1 MLKRSLYIFLAIC
14 LVTLIVKLA
23 IPRGDKPVISNPAY
37 LEMVEEDF
45 QMKKNL
51 IENDSLFKIFDKC
64 RGKREREALKFLYAY
79 MPIGDIADYNPQI
92 YLDGV
97 RHALMVRRKM
107 AWGDSIPEDIFR
119 HFVLPVRANNEALD
133 SSRVVFYNEL
143 KDRVKGISMYDA
155 VIEVNRWCQ
164 EKVVYTPSDERTSSP
179 LATVRTAYG
188 RCGEESVF
196 TVAAMRS
203 VGIPARQVYT
213 PRWAHTDDNHAWV
226 EVWVAGK
233 WYYLGACE
241 PEPRLNVAWFSATAQ
256 RGLLM
261 HCRVFGFYEGV
272 EDIIRRTPVF
282 TEINVTANYAPVSEV
297 KIKVTDTGGNPVE
310 GAVVDYK
317 IYNYA
322 ELYSAISTV
331 TDAGGLSHATLGR
344 GDVVVWAHKD
354 GKFGFAR
361 VTPGGENFT
370 TENVDSS
377 KQNEAIVQITLNHS
391 EGDVFAQDLDIVPP
405 AEGKA
410 QADISKEER
419 EENNRRIARGDSLRR
434 AYIATFAD
442 SNYVKALAGKLEADG
457 KNVMQDGQN
466 FTKEKIARFLYASR
480 GNYREIAKF
489 LEWLHA
495 DNFKYGLDMLE
506 VITEKDLRDTPS
518 KVLESQSNLAVN
530 GDKTLSNQKS
540 NDEQQYDIFKRYLL
554 NPRIGKELLGC
565 WREFL
570 TKEEF
575 KNNPQAIV
583 EFCRKIKPASKY
595 NPQNIPVTPVGV
607 YKMMAAD
614 KASAEGLFIAI
625 CRSSGIPARFEEV
638 TGRVQYFFNGSWI
651 EADIFESATTAVQK
665 RGRLMVNYRG
675 KVVDDPKFETH
686 FTIARLENGVI
697 NTLNFRNKEG
707 YEGTNTLK
715 GTFREP
721 VELEAGY
728 YMLTCGTRMASGKVL
743 GRVALFII
751 ADGKTTNVELI
762 MRDDPQ
768 DLRVIGNL
776 NPEAQF
782 YNAGAGKSQSIIECT
797 GRGFFVLAFLKPNHE
812 PSTHAIRDIL
822 KYSNELQAAGRPII
836 FLVSEAAQLDD
847 ISALRENKG
856 NLPPIFVTGAD
867 TGDKILTGVSSSLKL
882 GADPTLPLII
892 VADTFGRIVW
902 STQGYN
908 IGTGDNLAKVLGL
921 CQGQSKHLH
930 VAGL

>member
-1 MLKRSLYIFLAIC
+1 MLKRSLYIFLAIS

-51 IENDSLFKIFDKC
+51 IGNDSLFKIFDKC

-107 AWGDSIPEDIFR
+107 AWGASIPEDIFR

-133 SSRVVFYNEL
+133 SARVVFYNEL
-143 KDRVKGISMYDA
+143 KDRVKGLSMYDA

-179 LATVRTAYG
+179 LATAKTAYG

-196 TVAAMRS
+196 TVTAMRS

-226 EVWVAGK
+226 EVWVEGK

-241 PEPRLNVAWFSATAQ
+241 PEPKLNVAWFSATAQ

-297 KIKVTDTGGNPVE
+297 TIKVTDTAGNPIE
-310 GAVVDYK
+310 GAAVDYK

-322 ELYSAISTV
+322 EFYSAISTV
-331 TDAGGLSHATLGR
+331 TAADGLSNATLGR
-344 GDVVVWAHKD
+344 GDVVVWAYKD
-354 GKFGFAR
+354 GKFGFAK
-361 VTPGGENFT
+361 VTPGGE
-370 TENVDSS
+370 EVL
-377 KQNEAIVQITLNHS
+377 EIVLNHS
-391 EGDVFAQDLDIVPP
+391 EGDVFAQDLDIIPP

-419 EENNRRIARGDSLRR
+419 DENNRRIARGDSLRR

-442 SNYVKALAGKLEADG
+442 SNYVKELAGKLEADG
-457 KNVMQDGQN
+457 KSVMLAGKSIMQEGKNVMQDGQN
-466 FTKEKIARFLYASR
+466 LTKEKIARFLYASR

-489 LEWLHA
+489 LEWLPA
-495 DNFKYGLDMLE
+495 DNFKYGLDLLE

-518 KVLESQSNLAVN
+518 KVLESHMKVLESHFKMFNNHIKPLN
-530 GDKTLSNQKS
+530 GQLSS
-540 NDEQQYDIFKRYLL
+540 PDNDEQEYEIFKKYLL

-570 TKEEF
+570 SFEEF
-575 KNNPQAIV
+575 KNNPQAIL
-583 EFCRKIKPASKY
+583 EFCRKIKTASKY

-638 TGRVQYFFNGSWI
+638 TGRVQYYFNGSWV
-651 EADIFESATTAVQK
+651 EADIFENRG

-721 VELEAGY
+721 VELESGY
-728 YMLTCGTRMASGKVL
+728 YMLTGGTRMASGKVL
-743 GRVALFII
+743 GRVALFNI

-762 MRDDPQ
+762 MRDDAQ

-776 NPEAQF
+776 NSEAQF
-782 YNAGAGKSQSIIECT
+782 YNAGAGKSQSIMECT

-822 KYSNELQAAGRPII
+822 KHSNELQTVGRPII

-856 NLPPIFVTGAD
+856 KLPPIFVTGAD
-867 TGDKILTGVSSSLKL
+867 TGDKILSGVSSSLKL
-882 GADPTLPLII
+882 GTDPTLPLII

-908 IGTGDNLAKVLGL
+908 IGTGDNLAKVLG
-921 CQGQSKHLH
+921 KI
-930 VAGL
+930 

>member
-1 MLKRSLYIFLAIC
+1 
-14 LVTLIVKLA
+14 
-23 IPRGDKPVISNPAY
+23 
-37 LEMVEEDF
+37 
-45 QMKKNL
+45 
-51 IENDSLFKIFDKC
+51 
-64 RGKREREALKFLYAY
+64 
-79 MPIGDIADYNPQI
+79 
-92 YLDGV
+92 
-97 RHALMVRRKM
+97 M

-143 KDRVKGISMYDA
+143 KDRVKGLSMYDA

-261 HCRVFGFYEGV
+261 HCRVFGYYEGA

-310 GAVVDYK
+310 GAAVDYK

-361 VTPGGENFT
+361 VTPGGDELL
-370 TENVDSS
+370 E
-377 KQNEAIVQITLNHS
+377 IVLNHS

-419 EENNRRIARGDSLRR
+419 DENNRRIARGDSLRR

-466 FTKEKIARFLYASR
+466 CYQREDCKIFIR
-480 GNYREIAKF
+480 I
-489 LEWLHA
+489 
-495 DNFKYGLDMLE
+495 
-506 VITEKDLRDTPS
+506 
-518 KVLESQSNLAVN
+518 
-530 GDKTLSNQKS
+530 
-540 NDEQQYDIFKRYLL
+540 
-554 NPRIGKELLGC
+554 PR
-565 WREFL
+565 
-570 TKEEF
+570 
-575 KNNPQAIV
+575 
-583 EFCRKIKPASKY
+583 
-595 NPQNIPVTPVGV
+595 
-607 YKMMAAD
+607 
-614 KASAEGLFIAI
+614 
-625 CRSSGIPARFEEV
+625 
-638 TGRVQYFFNGSWI
+638 
-651 EADIFESATTAVQK
+651 
-665 RGRLMVNYRG
+665 
-675 KVVDDPKFETH
+675 
-686 FTIARLENGVI
+686 
-697 NTLNFRNKEG
+697 
-707 YEGTNTLK
+707 
-715 GTFREP
+715 
-721 VELEAGY
+721 
-728 YMLTCGTRMASGKVL
+728 
-743 GRVALFII
+743 
-751 ADGKTTNVELI
+751 
-762 MRDDPQ
+762 
-768 DLRVIGNL
+768 
-776 NPEAQF
+776 
-782 YNAGAGKSQSIIECT
+782 
-797 GRGFFVLAFLKPNHE
+797 
-812 PSTHAIRDIL
+812 
-822 KYSNELQAAGRPII
+822 
-836 FLVSEAAQLDD
+836 QL
-847 ISALRENKG
+847 
-856 NLPPIFVTGAD
+856 P
-867 TGDKILTGVSSSLKL
+867 
-882 GADPTLPLII
+882 
-892 VADTFGRIVW
+892 
-902 STQGYN
+902 
-908 IGTGDNLAKVLGL
+908 
-921 CQGQSKHLH
+921 
-930 VAGL
+930 

>member
-45 QMKKNL
+45 QLKKNL
-51 IENDSLFKIFDKC
+51 IGNDSLFNIFDKC

-143 KDRVKGISMYDA
+143 KDRVKGLSMYDA

-261 HCRVFGFYEGV
+261 HCRVFGYYEGA

-310 GAVVDYK
+310 GAAVDYK

-322 ELYSAISTV
+322 ELYSAISTI

-361 VTPGGENFT
+361 VTPGGDELI
-370 TENVDSS
+370 E
-377 KQNEAIVQITLNHS
+377 IVLNHS

-457 KNVMQDGQN
+457 KKVMQDGQN

-518 KVLESQSNLAVN
+518 KVLESHMKSIESHIKMLENQSNLAVN

-565 WREFL
+565 WREYL

-651 EADIFESATTAVQK
+651 EADIFESATTAVPK

-686 FTIARLENGVI
+686 FTISRLEDGVI

-743 GRVALFII
+743 GRVSLFNI

-782 YNAGAGKSQSIIECT
+782 YNAGAGKTQSIIECT